1 MNTRLGLQDN
11 VLATIGYIIPLIAII
26 AYFTEQENNFV
37 RFHSLQSIFL
47 SLIVV
52 LLFSLSSGVSCFLSF
67 LPNVGGM
74 LSCIC
79 SVFLIP
85 ISLGILGI
93 MIFLAVKAYNREHYK
108 LPLIGDQVERII
120 YKY

>member
-11 VLATIGYIIPLIAII
+11 VLAAIGYIIPIIAII
-26 AYFTEQENNFV
+26 AFYTEQENNFV

-52 LLFSLSSGVSCFLSF
+52 LLFSLFSGVSCFLSF

-79 SVFLIP
+79 AIFLIP
-85 ISLGILGI
+85 IALGILGI

-120 YKY
+120 YRY

>member
-26 AYFTEQENNFV
+26 AFFTEQENNFV

-47 SLIVV
+47 SLIVT
-52 LLFSLSSGVSCFLSF
+52 LLFSLFSGVFCFLSF
-67 LPNVGGM
+67 IPNVGSM

-79 SVFLIP
+79 SIFLIP
-85 ISLGILGI
+85 IALGILGI
-93 MIFLAVKAYNREHYK
+93 VIFLAVKAYNREHYK
-108 LPLIGDQVERII
+108 LPFIGDQVERII
-120 YKY
+120 YRY